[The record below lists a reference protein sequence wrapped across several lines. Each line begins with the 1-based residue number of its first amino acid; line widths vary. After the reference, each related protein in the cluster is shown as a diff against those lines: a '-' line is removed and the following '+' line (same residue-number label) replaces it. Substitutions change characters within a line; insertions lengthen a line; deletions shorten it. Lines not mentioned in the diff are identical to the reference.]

1 MIKIPSATRN
11 IFHNLLN
18 YFGLLMVFV
27 YLAAGITLLFPIFQI
42 SFLNNTSRLVL
53 GIALI
58 FYGIFRAWRI
68 FKTRKNEE
76 EPD

>member
-1 MIKIPSATRN
+1 MIKQPSTTRN
-11 IFHNLLN
+11 IFRNLLN

-27 YLAAGITLLFPIFQI
+27 YLAAGITLLLPVVQI
-42 SFLNNTSRLVL
+42 TFLNFSSRLIL

-58 FYGIFRAWRI
+58 VYGVFRAWRM
-68 FKTRKNEE
+68 FKTTKNEE